1 MRLARNGEFAQEII
15 SSENRFVTISSFSS
29 AQLRWTPGVLF
40 SMVHSS
46 DSARSA
52 SNFMR
57 ICIFSDSFYPYI
69 SGVSIAILQ
78 QANALAARGHEV
90 SIVRPRPARKEA
102 AESIPD
108 LDPTIQIFDTPV
120 TIPHRA
126 FARLRLACPTFFSTW
141 RRLRTVNPDVIHV
154 HTEFGTGWEGLAMAR
169 LRKVPLLGT
178 FHTFFAEPEYLKHFP
193 VPNCKLTRGVL
204 WRYSVGFFN
213 RCHTV
218 ITPSRAVHDSLAGRG
233 AKCRLEK
240 VSNGIRRPKLQ
251 TEESIRERRHEMDL
265 EGVTFLYVGRVSHEK
280 SIELVLQAFGQ
291 VWSINP
297 SVRLLVIGGGPHEK
311 ELRRMAVKMPCAA
324 AIQFTGAIPNH
335 QLLSENL
342 YRLGDV
348 FVTASTTENQPVSI
362 LEAMSFGLPL
372 IGPRAK
378 GLPEMIL
385 DDQNGRLVE
394 PKDVKS
400 LAQAM
405 TQAAEDHEARERW
418 AQGAISMAQEHD
430 LDRVAGRL
438 EDLYQDAITSRRVPV

>member
-1 MRLARNGEFAQEII
+1 MR
-15 SSENRFVTISSFSS
+15 V
-29 AQLRWTPGVLF
+29 
-40 SMVHSS
+40 
-46 DSARSA
+46 
-52 SNFMR
+52 
-57 ICIFSDSFYPYI
+57 CIFSDSFYPYI

-78 QANALAARGHEV
+78 QANALAARGNEV
-90 SIVRPRPARKEA
+90 SIVRPRPARGEDT
-102 AESIPD
+102 EIIPD
-108 LDPTIQIFDTPV
+108 LDPSIRVFDTPV

-141 RRLRTVNPDVIHV
+141 RKLREADPEVIHV

-193 VPNCKLTRGVL
+193 VPNCKMTRGML

-218 ITPSRAVHDSLAGRG
+218 ITPSSAVYESLAERG
-233 AKCRLEK
+233 AKSRLER
-240 VSNGIRRPKLQ
+240 VSNGIRSPLLQ
-251 TEESIRERRHEMDL
+251 PDVCIQQRRREMGL
-265 EGVTFLYVGRVSHEK
+265 AGFTFLYVGRVSHEK
-280 SIELVLQAFGQ
+280 SIDLVIEAFDK
-291 VWSINP
+291 VWRADP
-297 SVRLLVIGGGPHEK
+297 SVRLLVVGGGPHK
-311 ELRRMAVKMPCAA
+311 DELHRMAKSLESSS
-324 AIQFTGAIPNH
+324 AIRFTGPIPNH
-335 QLLSENL
+335 ELLSENY

-362 LEAMSFGLPL
+362 LEALSFGLPL

-394 PKDVKS
+394 PKDVGS

-405 TQAAEDHEARERW
+405 MQAAQDPAARQRW
-418 AQGAISMAQEHD
+418 IRGSEEFAKRHD
-430 LDRVAGRL
+430 LDRIAGRL
-438 EDLYQDAITSRRVPV
+438 EELYRIAIDSRKVPI

>member
-1 MRLARNGEFAQEII
+1 
-15 SSENRFVTISSFSS
+15 
-29 AQLRWTPGVLF
+29 
-40 SMVHSS
+40 
-46 DSARSA
+46 
-52 SNFMR
+52 MR
-57 ICIFSDSFYPYI
+57 ISIFSDSFYPYI

-90 SIVRPRPARKEA
+90 SIVRPRPGKSERVDAV
-102 AESIPD
+102 PD
-108 LDPTIQIFDTPV
+108 LDPSIRVLDTPV

-141 RRLRTVNPDVIHV
+141 RKLRTIDPEVIHV
-154 HTEFGTGWEGLAMAR
+154 HTEFGTGWEGLALAR
-169 LRKVPLLGT
+169 LRRVPLLGT

-193 VPNCKLTRGVL
+193 VPNCSLTRGML

-218 ITPSRAVHDSLAGRG
+218 VTPSKAVYESLSERG

-240 VSNGIRRPKLQ
+240 VSNGIRPPRMQPDEFIQ
-251 TEESIRERRHEMDL
+251 GRRAEMGL
-265 EGVTFLYVGRVSHEK
+265 GGVTFLYVGRVSHEK
-280 SIELVLQAFGQ
+280 SIDLVLEAFAK
-291 VWSINP
+291 VWRQDQ
-297 SVRLLVIGGGPHEK
+297 SVRLLIVGGGPHEE
-311 ELRRMAVKMPCAA
+311 ELRKLANAMDCRDAVR
-324 AIQFTGAIPNH
+324 FTGPIPNH
-335 QLLSENL
+335 QLLAENF

-394 PKDVKS
+394 PRNVRS
-400 LAQAM
+400 LAEAMDQARNP
-405 TQAAEDHEARERW
+405 TARGRWAAEAGR
-418 AQGAISMAQEHD
+418 MALDHD
-430 LDRVAGRL
+430 LGQVAGRL
-438 EDLYQDAITSRRVPV
+438 EELYGDAIESRRVPD